1 MSALGALLCR
11 IVLLAS
17 CLLTGFGL
25 SLLAARFPA
34 AALLLLAVGFWQRSR
49 QWRGSGSSHGT
60 AHSASQIE
68 LYRSGLL
75 SPRGLILGRSSLASP
90 PTRSEALRAL
100 FSPWVPSSLA
110 CGLFLAAFFRRSWR
124 GDSMIRIQNPVHLA
138 TFAPTGRGKGVSV
151 LVPNLLSYPESC
163 VVTDPK
169 GELWRLTADHR
180 RHNFRHHV
188 LRLDPFR
195 TAGHGSGV
203 ATLNPLDF
211 ISVEEPDF
219 LDQCRD
225 LANALVVRLGTEHEP
240 HWNDSAEQVL
250 TAFIA
255 YVCACE
261 SNPDERNLQLVR
273 DLVSSR
279 DAYLK
284 TLKVMQQVHGYGG
297 VIKRLGNQLSWLVE
311 KELGSVLTTVQRH
324 TAFLDSPAV
333 AACTRESSFDP
344 RALRS
349 GKMTLYLILPPERL
363 VSLAPLMRMWVATVL
378 RVLTRGLPSEHNPVL
393 FLLDEAGHLGHIQT
407 LEDAVTML
415 RGYGIRVWFF
425 FQSLGQLR
433 KAFGERADVF
443 LDNIDTQHYFGI
455 NAYESAEA
463 ISKRIGDATL
473 MLTSFNQTTSRSRP
487 DGYSANGQ
495 QQANIS
501 TSSSLTYSETGRRL
515 YKPEEVIGLP
525 EDIALVFH
533 RNLPVVPVQLLRYYD
548 APEFKRGRTGAAR
561 GVGIAAIRGMILSFA
576 FGALV
581 AIVALFLPVPVRVSP
596 RGAQSFPPAPQ
607 PLLLSPESRVRFP
620 RRMNIVPDG
629 YPSPGL
635 RRNAWP
641 SADGFDGGF
650 PWFPPDPQP
659 FPMPPF
665 EGEPYPW

>member
-1 MSALGALLCR
+1 
-11 IVLLAS
+11 
-17 CLLTGFGL
+17 
-25 SLLAARFPA
+25 
-34 AALLLLAVGFWQRSR
+34 
-49 QWRGSGSSHGT
+49 
-60 AHSASQIE
+60 
-68 LYRSGLL
+68 
-75 SPRGLILGRSSLASP
+75 
-90 PTRSEALRAL
+90 
-100 FSPWVPSSLA
+100 
-110 CGLFLAAFFRRSWR
+110 
-124 GDSMIRIQNPVHLA
+124 
-138 TFAPTGRGKGVSV
+138 
-151 LVPNLLSYPESC
+151 
-163 VVTDPK
+163 
-169 GELWRLTADHR
+169 
-180 RHNFRHHV
+180 
-188 LRLDPFR
+188 
-195 TAGHGSGV
+195 
-203 ATLNPLDF
+203 
-211 ISVEEPDF
+211 
-219 LDQCRD
+219 
-225 LANALVVRLGTEHEP
+225 
-240 HWNDSAEQVL
+240 
-250 TAFIA
+250 
-255 YVCACE
+255 
-261 SNPDERNLQLVR
+261 
-273 DLVSSR
+273 
-279 DAYLK
+279 
-284 TLKVMQQVHGYGG
+284 
-297 VIKRLGNQLSWLVE
+297 
-311 KELGSVLTTVQRH
+311 
-324 TAFLDSPAV
+324 
-333 AACTRESSFDP
+333 
-344 RALRS
+344 
-349 GKMTLYLILPPERL
+349 MTLYLILPPERL

-463 ISKRIGDATL
+463 ISKR
-473 MLTSFNQTTSRSRP
+473 
-487 DGYSANGQ
+487 
-495 QQANIS
+495 
-501 TSSSLTYSETGRRL
+501 SSLTYSETGRRL